1 MIDFNYT
8 LLIQFLNLLVVL
20 ILLNFF
26 LFKPVLRALDKRE
39 KRITGS
45 SADAQSI
52 FDDVKRMER
61 AYEDGSRDRK
71 RPITESR
78 DATVSA
84 AHSASLKMIEQARA
98 DLADELSRIRGEIAS
113 EGDKTLAAL
122 KKDLE
127 KLSNEVAQK
136 ILKRSLT

>member
-39 KRITGS
+39 KRISGS
-45 SADAQSI
+45 SADAQTI

-71 RPITESR
+71 RPIIESR
-78 DATVSA
+78 DATVSEA
-84 AHSASLKMIEQARA
+84 NSASLKMIEQARA
-98 DLADELSRIRGEIAS
+98 DLADELSRIRSQIAT